1 VLVGGRISGRKERD
15 RGQMGVSRM
24 EGWVGWISGPEAE
37 REYAV
42 EPVGVER
49 IRPSA
54 WVLGLSAIRR
64 DLGEIKGHGY
74 ILLLL

>member
-1 VLVGGRISGRKERD
+1 
-15 RGQMGVSRM
+15 M
-24 EGWVGWISGPEAE
+24 EGWEGWISGPEAE

-54 WVLGLSAIRR
+54 WVLGLSSIQRVSWERVRGMNMVLFVVRKGSGRGYNSLSQINAI
-64 DLGEIKGHGY
+64 D
-74 ILLLL
+74 